1 MNPLIEL
8 KTATPLILLALV
20 CFGLLPKTQAVIPPP
35 DGGYPGGNTAEGTNA
50 LFNLTS
56 GINNTAVGAGALQD
70 NTTGGYN
77 VAIGEAALA
86 SNTTGSFNMAVGTE
100 ALRDN
105 TANFNSAIGFRV
117 LFNNTTGRHLTGIG
131 AAALQNNSTAS
142 FNTAIGAAA
151 LQDND
156 TGEENT
162 AIGADALAQNNMDD
176 NTAIGAFALSSNTT
190 GGHNTATGAGAL
202 NSNTESDDNTAV
214 GFQALQKNTASNN
227 TAMGAGALHLSEA
240 GGNNTAVGFNA
251 LGSEVTG
258 ISNVAVG
265 SGALAN
271 AIHGF
276 NIAVGADAGSGV
288 TTAIGVIAIGSS
300 GANVGG
306 SCFIGNIRG
315 VTTNN
320 ADAIPVVIDS
330 FGQLGTLSSSQRFK
344 KDIKPMEG
352 TSSSVL
358 DLKPV
363 TFHYRSDKSS
373 TPQFG
378 LIAEEVAKVNPDLVV
393 HDKDGQIYTVRYD
406 AVNAML
412 LNEFLKEH
420 RKNQE
425 QEAIIAK
432 QQKQID
438 ALAAGLQKV
447 SAQLA
452 AASPSGGGLE
462 ASKPAPQVVNN
473 Q

>member
-1 MNPLIEL
+1 MKTLIRSINCSAL
-8 KTATPLILLALV
+8 RLALLLIPLALA
-20 CFGLLPKTQAVIPPP
+20 CFALVPKVQAVVPAP
-35 DGGYPGGNTAEGTNA
+35 DGGYPGFNTAEGTSA
-50 LFNLTS
+50 LFSLSTGTNNTALGGQALFHDTTGS
-56 GINNTAVGAGALQD
+56 SNTAVGLSALFG
-70 NTTGGYN
+70 NIGG
-77 VAIGEAALA
+77 V
-86 SNTTGSFNMAVGTE
+86 
-100 ALRDN
+100 
-105 TANFNSAIGFRV
+105 
-117 LFNNTTGRHLTGIG
+117 
-131 AAALQNNSTAS
+131 
-142 FNTAIGAAA
+142 
-151 LQDND
+151 
-156 TGEENT
+156 
-162 AIGADALAQNNMDD
+162 D
-176 NTAIGAFALSSNTT
+176 NTAIGAGALALNTANY
-190 GGHNTATGAGAL
+190 NTATGFEAL
-202 NSNTESDDNTAV
+202 RHNTTGSRNTANGINALLFNQVGSSNTAIGTNALYSNSANYNTAIGDSALFSNVSGTASGNTACGYQALFSNTEAGDNTAV
-214 GFQALQKNTASNN
+214 GFQALRKNAASNN
-227 TAMGAGALHLSEA
+227 TAMGAGALHLSVA

-300 GANVGG
+300 GADVPG

-320 ADAIPVVIDS
+320 ANAIPVVIDS

-352 TSSSVL
+352 TSGSIL

-363 TFHYRSDKSS
+363 TFHYKNDKSNI
-373 TPQFG
+373 PQFG

-393 HDKDGQIYTVRYD
+393 RDKDGQVYTVRYD

-420 RKNQE
+420 RKNEE
-425 QEAIIAK
+425 QEATIAE
-432 QQKQID
+432 QQKQIE
-438 ALAAGLQKV
+438 ALTAGLQKV
-447 SAQLA
+447 SAQLE
-452 AASPSGGGLE
+452 L
-462 ASKPAPQVVNN
+462 SKPAPQTVLNN